1 MSDYLVL
8 FVADEADDGHADA
21 LRETARGLKGA
32 GFFDDPDLG
41 GQRTTGTYLET
52 ESLEDPV
59 ALELIARVA
68 ELSFALACRIEVQ
81 HREVILGHLESGK
94 PDERLAALAG
104 LRRRLGPTAARRSPG
119 ACRC

>member
-1 MSDYLVL
+1 VSDYLVL

-52 ESLEDPV
+52 DSLDDPM

-68 ELSFALACRIEVQ
+68 ELSGALACRIEIQ
-81 HREVILGHLESGK
+81 HREQILGHLDCGQ
-94 PDERLAALAG
+94 PDEKLAAT
-104 LRRRLGPTAARRSPG
+104 LGFG
-119 ACRC
+119 G

>member
-1 MSDYLVL
+1 VNDYLVL
-8 FVADEADDGHADA
+8 FVADAADDGHADA

-41 GQRTTGTYLET
+41 GQRTTGTYLQT

-59 ALELIARVA
+59 ALELIARMA

-81 HREVILGHLESGK
+81 HREVVLGHLEAGK
-94 PDERLAALAG
+94 PDEQLAAS
-104 LRRRLGPTAARRSPG
+104 LGFG
-119 ACRC
+119 